1 MTTWTAIAFAALV
14 LVDAI
19 LHKLHWDRAAALAD
33 KAKDALGAK

>member
-1 MTTWTAIAFAALV
+1 MTTWTAIALSALV

-33 KAKDALGAK
+33 KAKDIAGAK